1 MGNDGLMDLTDVDAC
16 YRAAQAKDA
25 RFDGW
30 FFIAVTTTTIYCRP
44 SCPARTPLRHNIR
57 VYPTAAAAQQAGFRA
72 CKRCRPDATPGSP
85 EWNSRSDLVARAMR
99 SIADGVIDREGVSGL
114 AKRLGY
120 SERHLTRLLTAE
132 VGAGPLALAR
142 AQRAQTAR
150 TLIETT
156 DMSATNI
163 AFASGFASVRQFND
177 TVRDVFATTPTEMR
191 RRSLHRKPEPGAARS
206 AVVGSGV
213 SRTSISLRLPYRP
226 PFDGAGLLAFLG
238 TRALPGVET
247 CDGTTYRRTLRLPHG
262 VGIVALTPPAPT
274 DSATATEALHPHVA
288 CVLQLDD
295 LRDLATAIQRCRRLF
310 DLDADPL
317 AVADVLGFD
326 PLLGPLVRTNP
337 GLRVPGHV
345 DGTELAVR
353 AVLGQQVSVAGART
367 LAGRIVAEVDD
378 RVVGD
383 AELTHL
389 FPTAAAMAEM
399 SPESFAM
406 PRARGRSLVGLVGAI
421 ADEKIVIDPGVDRDE
436 LSAKLVELPGIG
448 PWTASYIR
456 MRAQGDP
463 DVFLASDLGVR
474 HALEKLG
481 AAADPVA
488 AAARA
493 EAWRPWR
500 SYSLMH
506 LWQSLAMVPG

>member
-30 FFIAVTTTTIYCRP
+30 FFIAVTTTKIYCRP

-85 EWNSRSDLVARAMR
+85 EWNTRGDLVARAMR

-114 AKRLGY
+114 AQRLGY

-177 TVRDVFATTPTEMR
+177 TVRDVFATTPTDMR
-191 RRSLHRKPEPGAARS
+191 RRSLHRKPGPVGTRS
-206 AVVGSGV
+206 ASTDGGV
-213 SRTSISLRLPYRP
+213 SRASISLRLPYRP
-226 PFDGAGLLAFLG
+226 PFDGAGLLAFLR
-238 TRALPGVET
+238 TRAVPGVET
-247 CDGTTYRRTLRLPHG
+247 CNETTYRRTLRLPHG
-262 VGIVALTPPAPT
+262 IGIVALTPT
-274 DSATATEALHPHVA
+274 TADAAHPHVG

-317 AVADVLGFD
+317 AVADVLGCD
-326 PLLGPLVRTNP
+326 PLLGALVRRNI

-367 LAGRIVAEVDD
+367 LAGRIVASVDEHIT
-378 RVVGD
+378 GD

-389 FPTAAAMAEM
+389 FPAASAMAEM
-399 SPESFAM
+399 KPESFAM
-406 PRARGRSLVGLVGAI
+406 PRARGRSLIGLVAAI
-421 ADEKIVIDPGVDRDE
+421 SDGKIVIDPSADRDE
-436 LSAKLVELPGIG
+436 LSTKLVELPGIG

-474 HALEKLG
+474 HALEQLG
-481 AAADPVA
+481 AKGDPLA

-506 LWQSLAMVPG
+506 LWQSLAKVPG

>member
-30 FFIAVTTTTIYCRP
+30 FFIAVTTTKIYCRP

-177 TVRDVFATTPTEMR
+177 TVRDVFATTPTQARTGRGSLRSCWEWRVTHLDLAAAPLSPTVRWR
-191 RRSLHRKPEPGAARS
+191 RPVGVSWHSCPARS
-206 AVVGSGV
+206 GDVRRHHV
-213 SRTSISLRLPYRP
+213 SPY
-226 PFDGAGLLAFLG
+226 
-238 TRALPGVET
+238 
-247 CDGTTYRRTLRLPHG
+247 
-262 VGIVALTPPAPT
+262 AP
-274 DSATATEALHPHVA
+274 SAAWRWH
-288 CVLQLDD
+288 
-295 LRDLATAIQRCRRLF
+295 RG
-310 DLDADPL
+310 ADPSRADRLGDSDRGL
-317 AVADVLGFD
+317 APARG
-326 PLLGPLVRTNP
+326 
-337 GLRVPGHV
+337 
-345 DGTELAVR
+345 VR
-353 AVLGQQVSVAGART
+353 ASTR
-367 LAGRIVAEVDD
+367 
-378 RVVGD
+378 
-383 AELTHL
+383 
-389 FPTAAAMAEM
+389 
-399 SPESFAM
+399 
-406 PRARGRSLVGLVGAI
+406 
-421 ADEKIVIDPGVDRDE
+421 
-436 LSAKLVELPGIG
+436 
-448 PWTASYIR
+448 
-456 MRAQGDP
+456 
-463 DVFLASDLGVR
+463 
-474 HALEKLG
+474 
-481 AAADPVA
+481 
-488 AAARA
+488 
-493 EAWRPWR
+493 
-500 SYSLMH
+500 
-506 LWQSLAMVPG
+506 

>member
-1 MGNDGLMDLTDVDAC
+1 MDLTDVDAC
-16 YRAAQAKDA
+16 YRASQAKDA

-30 FFIAVTTTTIYCRP
+30 FFIAVTTTKIYCRP

-85 EWNSRSDLVARAMR
+85 EWNSRGDLVARAMR
-99 SIADGVIDREGVSGL
+99 LIADGVIDREGVSGL
-114 AKRLGY
+114 ANRLGY
-120 SERHLTRLLTAE
+120 SERHLNRLLTAE

-177 TVRDVFATTPTEMR
+177 TVHDVFATTPTDMR
-191 RRSLHRKPEPGAARS
+191 RRSMHRNPQRDAGPTNPTGE
-206 AVVGSGV
+206 V

-226 PFDGAGLLAFLG
+226 PFDAAGLLAFLRL
-238 TRALPGVET
+238 RAVPGVEV

-262 VGIVALTPPAPT
+262 VGLVALTPSTT
-274 DSATATEALHPHVA
+274 DDSHPHVT

-317 AVADVLGFD
+317 AVADVLGRD
-326 PLLGPLVRTNP
+326 PLLGLLVRTNV
-337 GLRVPGHV
+337 GMRVPGHV

-367 LAGRIVAEVDD
+367 LAGRIVAASDE
-378 RVVGD
+378 RVAGD

-389 FPTAAAMAEM
+389 FPTAVTMAEM
-399 SPESFAM
+399 TPESFAM
-406 PRARGRSLVGLVGAI
+406 PRARGRSLIGLVSAI
-421 ADEKIVIDPGVDRDE
+421 ADGKIVIDPGADRDE

-474 HALEKLG
+474 HALERLG
-481 AAADPVA
+481 AKGDPSA

-506 LWQSLAMVPG
+506 LWQSLASVPAG